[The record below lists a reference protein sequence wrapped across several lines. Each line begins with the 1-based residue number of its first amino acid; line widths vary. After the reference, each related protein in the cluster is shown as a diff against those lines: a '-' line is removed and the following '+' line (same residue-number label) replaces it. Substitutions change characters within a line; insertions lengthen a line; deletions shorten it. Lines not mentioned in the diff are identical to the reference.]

1 MPTSPNNGSLTKSV
15 PMRVVP
21 DGKPEF
27 ESTIRMWA
35 GGDLDRLPPP
45 GRQTYVLYDPAHPE
59 HCQIDHDRLLKEFG
73 PRYDG
78 KPNMAIPHEP
88 TDGQQPVSWTSA
100 SVATPA
106 PEHEPDDVVGGLA
119 KLSEMHAN
127 GTLTD
132 SEFAEAKTRLLN
144 PS

>member
-1 MPTSPNNGSLTKSV
+1 
-15 PMRVVP
+15 MRVVP
-21 DGKPEF
+21 DGNPEF

-35 GGDLDRLPPP
+35 GGELNRLPPP
-45 GRQTYVLYDPAHPE
+45 GRQTYVLFDPEHPE
-59 HCQIDHDRLLKEFG
+59 HCEIDHDRLLKEFG

-78 KPNMAIPHEP
+78 KPNIAIPQRP
-88 TDGQQPVSWTSA
+88 TEDKQPTSRTSG
-100 SVATPA
+100 SVATHVPA
-106 PEHEPDDVVGGLA
+106 PQTDDVVGGLA
-119 KLSEMHAN
+119 KLSELHAN